1 MNENNFT
8 VESSRSKEP
17 TSSQPSQYAIRV
29 KGLLDP
35 RWDWL
40 EGLTVTYI
48 ESGDTILSGQIIDQA
63 ALHGILARI
72 RDLNLMLLSL
82 DQIASNNLGKEISN
96 G

>member
-17 TSSQPSQYAIRV
+17 TSSQPGQYAIRV

-82 DQIASNNLGKEISN
+82 EQIASNNLGKEISN